1 MCASF
6 LDGSEKFLG
15 EKNHRRGRCLV
26 PLYEH
31 KVMEV
36 RPGCRVGPSP
46 AVPAAC
52 RSPTTGLGPEP
63 FILHSD
69 FTLRLMGAA
78 AASPPSVSYAVT
90 QPACVVPQG
99 RRPSRCGC
107 VQADAAG
114 WGPCPW
120 ALGLVCAAG
129 GQLAVFLPL
138 TETDVPCETAFSGV
152 PML

>member
-1 MCASF
+1 MPDTCASF
-6 LDGSEKFLG
+6 LDGSEKLLG
-15 EKNHRRGRCLV
+15 EKNHRKVCCLV

-31 KVMEV
+31 KVMEA
-36 RPGCRVGPSP
+36 RPGCKVG
-46 AVPAAC
+46 
-52 RSPTTGLGPEP
+52 SPTTGVGPEP

-107 VQADAAG
+107 VQADPAG
-114 WGPCPW
+114 WGPRPW

-129 GQLAVFLPL
+129 GRLAVFLRL
-138 TETDVPCETAFSGV
+138 TGRDVPCETAFSGI